1 MKEMILCSVYK
12 SSDNGE
18 TYLFVDYAQ
27 GLTAIPEALKETFSS
42 PILVTSFKLHPE
54 KKLARAKATVV
65 MEAIDDQGFYL
76 HCSKWHLKT
85 KNYLDKVTWIRSC
98 QIIGGSRKSYRI

>member
-76 HCSKWHLKT
+76 QLPPLKDAQLFEMASKNEKLP
-85 KNYLDKVTWIRSC
+85 R
-98 QIIGGSRKSYRI
+98 